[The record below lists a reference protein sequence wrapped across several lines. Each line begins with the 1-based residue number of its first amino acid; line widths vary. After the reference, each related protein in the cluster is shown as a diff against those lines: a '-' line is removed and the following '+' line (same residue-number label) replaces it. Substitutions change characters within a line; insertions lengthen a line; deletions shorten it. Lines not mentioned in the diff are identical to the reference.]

1 VLRLLPLFGVWL
13 IVVVSPG
20 PDFLV
25 TVQQATSRS
34 RRHGIVTGLG
44 VCSGLVIWSAGSMV
58 GLSVLF
64 ARLSWLY
71 DIVRYAGAAYLV
83 YLGVRTLWST
93 RRDGDGMRVA
103 PQPPVRT
110 GGLWR
115 AWRIGF
121 LTDLGN
127 PKAAAFFS
135 SLFGALLPAGT
146 GPAVRVAVVAGIV
159 GLATAWYVAVAVLF
173 GLGPVATLYRRAR
186 RWIERVMATLL
197 IALGGRL
204 ALDR

>member
-25 TVQQATSRS
+25 TVHQATTRS
-34 RRHGIVTGLG
+34 RRHGILTGLG

-71 DIVRYAGAAYLV
+71 DIVRYAGAAYLL

-93 RRDGDGMRVA
+93 RGRRPAADPA
-103 PQPPVRT
+103 PAPAP
-110 GGLWR
+110 GGLVR
-115 AWRIGF
+115 AWWTGF
-121 LTDLGN
+121 LTDVGN
-127 PKAAAFFS
+127 PKAAAFFG

-146 GPAVRVAVVAGIV
+146 GPAARIAVVAGIV
-159 GLATAWYVAVAVLF
+159 GLATVWYVLVAVLF
-173 GLGPVATLYRRAR
+173 GLGPVARVYRRAR
-186 RWIERVMATLL
+186 RWIDRVVAAVL